1 MSNKS
6 YWCLCE
12 RAIIPPRNVTAE
24 EINGINLLN
33 YPLQFLNSFS
43 GLLPHKL
50 KLKVSSPITLLRN
63 LQPPNLCKG
72 SLAITIKKAQGLT
85 SKYVGVNLRSEYF
98 SHGQLYVGFSRNG
111 YPNHLMTFI

>member
-1 MSNKS
+1 V
-6 YWCLCE
+6 
-12 RAIIPPRNVTAE
+12 IPNELTFSFKR
-24 EINGINLLN
+24 
-33 YPLQFLNSFS
+33 LQF
-43 GLLPHKL
+43 P
-50 KLKVSSPITLLRN
+50 V
-63 LQPPNLCKG
+63 KG